1 MAMNE
6 RRQENRILSNREI
19 RARDVRLIDADG
31 VNLGIFPFFK
41 ALDAAA
47 SQNLDLIL
55 INPHSHPPICK
66 VGDVGKYK
74 YDLQK
79 KEKEQS
85 RKARENRVDIK
96 EVQLRPAIDS
106 HDLGVKMKHIKE
118 WLTEGDKVKI
128 VIKFRGREMANT
140 GTGFEI
146 LNNILAEIPDAKV
159 EGKSELQGNRI
170 TATLYQ
176 GKSNDKKAV

>member
-1 MAMNE
+1 MATNV

-19 RARDVRLIDADG
+19 RAREVRLIGSDG
-31 VNLGIFPFFK
+31 ANLGILPFFK
-41 ALDAAA
+41 ALDSAAN
-47 SQNLDLIL
+47 QGLDLIL
-55 INPHSHPPICK
+55 INPMSNPPICK
-66 VGDVGKYK
+66 IGDVGKYK

-85 RKARENRVDIK
+85 KKAREARVDIK
-96 EVQLRPAIDS
+96 EVQLRPAIDA
-106 HDLGVKMKHIKE
+106 HDLNVKMKHIKE
-118 WLTEGDKVKI
+118 WLIDGDKVRI

-140 GTGFEI
+140 GSGFEI
-146 LNNILAEIPDAKV
+146 LNNILAEIPEAKV

-176 GKSNDKKAV
+176 GKSNDKKTV